1 MRLSIS
7 LLFVFSFGF
16 SFGQNQAPETITL
29 AQAVEYGLA
38 NNRSVLNANRE
49 VQKAYKER
57 WNTIAIG
64 LPQISSN
71 VDYQNFIELPVSLVP
86 AEFFGGKKGEFA
98 ELRFGTQQNLVA
110 GVRLNQLL
118 FDGSYLVGL
127 EASKVYLDI
136 SKNVLEKTE
145 IEVRKSIVNT
155 YASVLLA
162 QENVAILEKN
172 KTQLEAN
179 LTELRAL
186 LQNGFEEEESVEQ
199 LRLTLAEI
207 NTQLRYA
214 QNLNEITLK
223 MLKLLLGI
231 PIENSLALVDSLETL
246 INDGLFQS
254 PLPETENSAYN
265 IDIKIAENNLASE
278 SLLFKLE
285 QSKSLP
291 RLSAFVNGNYS
302 GFGDEFNFFNAD
314 QKWFGSSLFG
324 VSLQVPLFSSLG
336 KSALKQKAKIAVA
349 QAQTELEE
357 TQSRVQLEIASAEN
371 DYQLAVET
379 YFTSKE
385 NLALAEN
392 IELKNQTKYFEGIA
406 SSFELR
412 EAQLQLY
419 GAQRNYLQSI
429 QNIIAKKAA
438 LMALLNLPQE

>member
-1 MRLSIS
+1 
-7 LLFVFSFGF
+7 
-16 SFGQNQAPETITL
+16 
-29 AQAVEYGLA
+29 
-38 NNRSVLNANRE
+38 
-49 VQKAYKER
+49 
-57 WNTIAIG
+57 
-64 LPQISSN
+64 
-71 VDYQNFIELPVSLVP
+71 
-86 AEFFGGKKGEFA
+86 
-98 ELRFGTQQNLVA
+98 
-110 GVRLNQLL
+110 
-118 FDGSYLVGL
+118 
-127 EASKVYLDI
+127 
-136 SKNVLEKTE
+136 
-145 IEVRKSIVNT
+145 
-155 YASVLLA
+155 LA

-392 IELKNQTKYFEGIA
+392 IEQKNQTKYFEGIA

>member
-1 MRLSIS
+1 
-7 LLFVFSFGF
+7 
-16 SFGQNQAPETITL
+16 
-29 AQAVEYGLA
+29 
-38 NNRSVLNANRE
+38 
-49 VQKAYKER
+49 
-57 WNTIAIG
+57 
-64 LPQISSN
+64 
-71 VDYQNFIELPVSLVP
+71 
-86 AEFFGGKKGEFA
+86 
-98 ELRFGTQQNLVA
+98 
-110 GVRLNQLL
+110 
-118 FDGSYLVGL
+118 
-127 EASKVYLDI
+127 
-136 SKNVLEKTE
+136 
-145 IEVRKSIVNT
+145 
-155 YASVLLA
+155 
-162 QENVAILEKN
+162 
-172 KTQLEAN
+172 
-179 LTELRAL
+179 
-186 LQNGFEEEESVEQ
+186 
-199 LRLTLAEI
+199 
-207 NTQLRYA
+207 
-214 QNLNEITLK
+214 

-392 IELKNQTKYFEGIA
+392 IEQKNQTKYFEGIA